1 MCFHGCLSYSSARIF
16 HWSWPI
22 PSGETKSFLAWLLRP
37 FMIWPFQ
44 LIPHLRLLAC
54 LSALALLEIVLPN
67 CKLAQLG
74 SCSFYSLFL
83 EYSQN
88 SLPFSFLSLFP
99 SYPPHLATIQ
109 YPFEVSDYT
118 ESHLQIAVF
127 CPSPALSFFWCG
139 GPGDPRVLWSLTGF
153 QIYIYLQSWSL
164 PIKSLERSI
173 SCSLLSTR
181 TNFRVWNRDPN

>member
-118 ESHLQIAVF
+118 ESPSQIAVF
-127 CPSPALSFFWCG
+127 YPSHPYLFFFFWCG
-139 GPGDPRVLWSLTGF
+139 DQVTPEHLCERSEF
-153 QIYIYLQSWSL
+153 SNIYI
-164 PIKSLERSI
+164 PAI
-173 SCSLLSTR
+173 SVPANQKFGKIHILLTA
-181 TNFRVWNRDPN
+181 FYQD